1 MSIQRDP
8 HLPPPE
14 VCDWLLAQE
23 WSGVVPL
30 AVTTYPEGGPG
41 ITEHAA
47 YDHVYARAA
56 LGANE
61 VVAVEMPV
69 EALQLLEED
78 AWIRREEAELV
89 LPGDDTTRESDPAA
103 SLAAAVAEL
112 EAKEAERLKRVT
124 LEEFEAAS
132 TSFKLK
138 RQELMPDELARKAN
152 REASRVDESLS
163 HAQLNNIVS
172 TERTDPETAL
182 LRRVLADA
190 EQAEISAFSAI
201 GVLTTAATMMVSQ
214 CYDLT
219 KLGDDHADA

>member
-23 WSGVVPL
+23 WSEVVPT
-30 AVTTYPEGGPG
+30 AVTSFPASGPSG
-41 ITEHAA
+41 ITKHEA

-61 VVAVEMPV
+61 IFAIEMPV

-78 AWIRREEAELV
+78 AWIRREVIA
-89 LPGDDTTRESDPAA
+89 
-103 SLAAAVAEL
+103 
-112 EAKEAERLKRVT
+112 LKR
-124 LEEFEAAS
+124 
-132 TSFKLK
+132 
-138 RQELMPDELARKAN
+138 RELMPDELARKAV
-152 REASRVDESLS
+152 REQIRVDESEEEEL
-163 HAQLNNIVS
+163 
-172 TERTDPETAL
+172 DPETDL
-182 LRRVLADA
+182 LQRVLADA
-190 EQAEISAFSAI
+190 MQAEISAFSVI